1 MTNVID
7 NAFLN
12 QERAG
17 KEVAEAQQEA
27 GRAVLAI
34 AIETIRKEVKT
45 PEDGK
50 AFLKGYADQIATTNK
65 DSVKTLK
72 SRMARIVKVMLAS
85 DIKLNEFHKLT
96 KPADGQKLVAK
107 LAKKCDGLAPMY
119 HALAIP
125 SAGKADG
132 AETEAESESSEP
144 TDKDKR
150 SLAEIMSDAIKE
162 ARANGYTTTE
172 IMDALATSSLELAA

>member
-1 MTNVID
+1 MTNVND

-12 QERAG
+12 QEMAG
-17 KEVAEAQQEA
+17 KKVAVAQQEA
-27 GRAVLAI
+27 GRQVLAI
-34 AIETIRKEVKT
+34 AIETIRRDVKT

-85 DIKLNEFHKLT
+85 DVKLNEFHKLT

-132 AETEAESESSEP
+132 AETESESEP

-150 SLAEIMSDAIKE
+150 SLAEIMTDAIKE
-162 ARANGYTTTE
+162 ARANGYTTSE

>member
-1 MTNVID
+1 MTNVTD

-12 QERAG
+12 QEQAG
-17 KEVAEAQQEA
+17 KKVAEAQQEA
-27 GRAVLAI
+27 GRQVLAI

-50 AFLKGYADQIATTNK
+50 AFLRGYAEQIATTNK

-85 DIKLNEFHKLT
+85 DIKLNEYHKLT

-107 LAKKCDGLAPMY
+107 LAKKCDGLAPLY

-132 AETEAESESSEP
+132 AGETESESEP

-150 SLAEIMSDAIKE
+150 PLAEIMSDAIKD

-172 IMDALATSSLELAA
+172 IMDALATASLELAA

>member
-12 QERAG
+12 QEQAG
-17 KEVAEAQQEA
+17 KKVAEAQQEA
-27 GRAVLAI
+27 GRQVLAI

-50 AFLKGYADQIATTNK
+50 AFLRGYAEQIATTNK

-85 DIKLNEFHKLT
+85 DIKLNEYHKLT

-107 LAKKCDGLAPMY
+107 LAKK
-119 HALAIP
+119 
-125 SAGKADG
+125 K
-132 AETEAESESSEP
+132 
-144 TDKDKR
+144 
-150 SLAEIMSDAIKE
+150 
-162 ARANGYTTTE
+162 
-172 IMDALATSSLELAA
+172 